1 MHLVQSIL
9 TAVLKGRKVCCNLN
23 LPHINPLPSYEQA
36 FFSSCLRN
44 RVKSFSLYHESLRLG
59 RVVGLKLPGHW

>member
-1 MHLVQSIL
+1 MYLVQRIL

-23 LPHINPLPSYEQA
+23 LPHINPLPSYEQT

-44 RVKSFSLYHESLRLG
+44 RVKSFSHYHESLRLG
-59 RVVGLKLPGHW
+59 SVVGLKLPEH